1 MTLCYSKI
9 FMLAHFTI
17 AIQDHIIPQT
27 KKDDDIQAVIV
38 NEEAAKPFFSWPFGA
53 SDSSKNMPYPCYKG
67 KINIGYYYHNI
78 KSIVYAIKKRLIF
91 PLLHGYGIYY

>member
-53 SDSSKNMPYPCYKG
+53 SDSSKNKERETTLQLATAT
-67 KINIGYYYHNI
+67 K
-78 KSIVYAIKKRLIF
+78 AE
-91 PLLHGYGIYY
+91 PLTQMVRSRIQGHALPVVANSY